1 MVVVSLFQDCIR
13 CCQEQIE
20 QAVALNLKS
29 DQQAGAPESLSN
41 QYPSSSV
48 VVKTTNSVAVDLP
61 TTPTDIREV
70 HPD

>member
-1 MVVVSLFQDCIR
+1 MNLQS
-13 CCQEQIE
+13 EQP
-20 QAVALNLKS
+20 
-29 DQQAGAPESLSN
+29 AGAPESSAN

-48 VVKTTNSVAVDLP
+48 VAKTTNAVGVELP